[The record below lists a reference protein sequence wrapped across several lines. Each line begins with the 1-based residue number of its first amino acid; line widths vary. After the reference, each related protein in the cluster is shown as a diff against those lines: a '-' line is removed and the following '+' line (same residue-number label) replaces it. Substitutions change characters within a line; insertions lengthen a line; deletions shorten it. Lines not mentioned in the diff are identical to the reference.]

1 MEIQK
6 AKINLVGV
14 WALNLAFA
22 KFRLLPY
29 IVQISLSNAI
39 MFACEAD
46 FGV

>member
-22 KFRLLPY
+22 KFRLLPH
-29 IVQISLSNAI
+29 L
-39 MFACEAD
+39 EAMICALARRYLKN
-46 FGV
+46 

>member
-22 KFRLLPY
+22 KFRLFAAPWGYDLHP
-29 IVQISLSNAI
+29 NAKVFKKLKI
-39 MFACEAD
+39 
-46 FGV
+46 